1 MNFYVQIFNLFST
14 KHLQHH
20 CQNIVKKNILSLN
33 TCKCKYCSYLWNMRA
48 TKSPR
53 FDQIDPRTCVNG
65 KLRKLHRL
73 INSAYMKNLKPFG
86 LRGSMLSIL
95 FIIGKRPGVNQ
106 KTIADTL
113 ILDTLILD
121 QSTMSRD
128 LKKLIDN
135 QWVIKKRG
143 KDSRH
148 KELKLTDEGIQLLEN
163 VTPVWKRMH
172 HTVEEILGKHN
183 IQQIDLITAAI
194 RENLNEIKN

>member
-1 MNFYVQIFNLFST
+1 MKAS
-14 KHLQHH
+14 
-20 CQNIVKKNILSLN
+20 
-33 TCKCKYCSYLWNMRA
+33 
-48 TKSPR
+48 KSPR

-106 KTIADTL
+106 KTIAD
-113 ILDTLILD
+113 ILILD

-128 LKKLIDN
+128 LKKLIGN
-135 QWVIKKRG
+135 QWVIKKIG

-148 KELKLTDEGIQLLEN
+148 KELELTEMGFQLLEE
-163 VTPVWKRMH
+163 VTPVWEKMH

-194 RENLNEIKN
+194 RENLEEIRD

>member
-1 MNFYVQIFNLFST
+1 MKASN
-14 KHLQHH
+14 
-20 CQNIVKKNILSLN
+20 
-33 TCKCKYCSYLWNMRA
+33 
-48 TKSPR
+48 SPR
-53 FDQIDPRTCVNG
+53 FDKIDPRTCVNG

-73 INSAYMKNLKPFG
+73 INSVYMKNLKPFG

-113 ILDTLILD
+113 ILD

-135 QWVIKKRG
+135 QWVIKKIG
-143 KDSRH
+143 NDSRH
-148 KELKLTDEGIQLLEN
+148 KELELTVEGFQLLEE
-163 VTPVWKRMH
+163 VTPVWERMH
-172 HTVEEILGKHN
+172 HAVQEILGRHN

-194 RENLNEIKN
+194 RENLDEISIGG